1 MSLKMTTPG
10 ETTMLAHLSPLR
22 WVLWLLF
29 VLAVASGCQRGEAS
43 ANPAGGSAEFERLS
57 LRYQGFAGQVTY
69 PELAEDL
76 GYLAPIRLDY
86 VGNTIS
92 GPQDIQTVVTRDID
106 FGGAFNGAVIKLM
119 AAKAPITAVIGY
131 YGVDE
136 NTWSGYYVRDDSPI
150 RSARDFIGKKV
161 AMNTIGAHQEF
172 VLREFLTRGGLTQD
186 EIAQVTIVVVP
197 PVSAEQSLRQ
207 GQVDVA
213 VLASILRDKALE
225 RGKIRSVFTDHDL
238 FGVFTAG
245 SYVLTNDFLRD
256 NPKTSRRFVEATARA
271 IEWARSSP
279 REEVIARMQKIISGR
294 GRNEDT
300 SATKYWRSTG
310 VAGKGGLIQQREI
323 QVWLDWLVKAGE
335 LKPNQLIP
343 SALYTNELNPF
354 NAASQRAGMSV
365 NRPAAKSAK
374 QEKNWYR

>member
-1 MSLKMTTPG
+1 MFVRS
-10 ETTMLAHLSPLR
+10 SPLR
-22 WVLWLLF
+22 SVLLLLVFF
-29 VLAVASGCQRGEAS
+29 VFAASGCARDEAR
-43 ANPAGGSAEFERLS
+43 AEPFASSTQLERLS
-57 LRYQGFAGQVTY
+57 LRYQGFTGQVTF

-106 FGGAFNGAVIKLM
+106 FGGAFNGAVIKLK

-136 NTWSGYYVRDDSPI
+136 DTWSGYYVLEDSPI

-172 VLREFLTRGGLTQD
+172 VLREFLTRGGLTKD

-207 GQVDVA
+207 RHVDAA
-213 VLASILRDKALE
+213 VLGNILRDKALE
-225 RGKIRSVFTDHDL
+225 RGQIRCIFSDYDL

-256 NPKTSRRFVEATARA
+256 NPNTSRHFVQATARA
-271 IEWARSSP
+271 IEWARSSR
-279 REEVIARMQKIISGR
+279 REDVVARMQQIIQR
-294 GRNEDT
+294 RRRNEDD
-300 SATKYWRSTG
+300 SATRYWRSTG
-310 VAGKGGLIQQREI
+310 VAGKGGLIQEREFQI
-323 QVWLDWLVKAGE
+323 WIDWLVKAGE
-335 LKPNQLIP
+335 LKPHQLVP
-343 SALYTNELNPF
+343 SALYSNELNPF
-354 NAASQRAGMSV
+354 NPTAPSRGPV
-365 NRPAAKSAK
+365 
-374 QEKNWYR
+374 

>member
-1 MSLKMTTPG
+1 MMP
-10 ETTMLAHLSPLR
+10 ARLSPLR
-22 WVLWLLF
+22 WALCLIF
-29 VLAVASGCQRGEAS
+29 VLAAASACQRDEGS
-43 ANPAGGSAEFERLS
+43 AHAAGGSAEFERLS

-69 PELAEDL
+69 PEIAEDL

-119 AAKAPITAVIGY
+119 AAKAPITAVMGY

-136 NTWSGYYVRDDSPI
+136 NTWSGYYVREDSPI
-150 RSARDFIGKKV
+150 RTARDFVGKKV

-172 VLREFLTRGGLTQD
+172 VLREYLTRGGLTQE

-197 PVSAEQSLRQ
+197 PVSAEQTLRQ

-225 RGKIRSVFTDHDL
+225 RGKIRSVFTDHEL

-271 IEWARSSP
+271 IEWARSTP

-310 VAGKGGLIQQREI
+310 VAGKGGLIQEREI
-323 QVWLDWLVKAGE
+323 QIWIDWLVKAGE

-354 NAASQRAGMSV
+354 NVTSQKG
-365 NRPAAKSAK
+365 PA
-374 QEKNWYR
+374 